1 MAAGSVS
8 LSSTKA
14 NSEPNVVPFTD
25 ILLVLLIIFMV
36 VTPMIKPGA
45 NVKLPEAKNAASQP
59 EPGQLITVSVRK
71 DLTESSGYVLMLDD
85 KKVESLSLLRAAIE
99 SKMEEME
106 ESKRKKVL
114 LIAGLEIP
122 YGKIV
127 DVMDEIKNAQVELL
141 GLVTKPYTSGI

>member
-1 MAAGSVS
+1 MAGVS
-8 LSSTKA
+8 LSSKKP
-14 NSEPNVVPFTD
+14 NSEPNIVPLTD

-45 NVKLPEAKNAASQP
+45 NVKLPEAKNTSSQP
-59 EPGQLITVSVRK
+59 EPGQLITISIRK
-71 DLTESSGYVLMLDD
+71 DLTESSGYVLKLDD
-85 KKVESLSLLRAAIE
+85 TKIENLSLLTAAIE

-122 YGKIV
+122 YGTIV

-141 GLVTKPYTSGI
+141 GLVTKQYTAGT

>member
-1 MAAGSVS
+1 MAGIS
-8 LSSTKA
+8 LSSKKP
-14 NSEPNVVPFTD
+14 NSEPNIVPLTD

-45 NVKLPEAKNAASQP
+45 NVKLPEAKNTSSQP
-59 EPGQLITVSVRK
+59 EPGQLITISIRK
-71 DLTESSGYVLMLDD
+71 DLTESSGYVLNLDD
-85 KKVESLSLLRAAIE
+85 TKIENLSLLTAAIE

-122 YGKIV
+122 YGTIV
-127 DVMDEIKNAQVELL
+127 DVMDEIKNAQIELL
-141 GLVTKPYTSGI
+141 GLVTKQYTAGT